1 MKNWDKKF
9 IELTEF
15 ISNWSKDNKRKV
27 GAIIVDDDNR
37 ILSVGYNGIP
47 QGCDDDN
54 ESRYIKPKKNFF
66 FEHAERNAI
75 YSCAKNGQSCKDKIM
90 YVTWYPCCDCARA
103 IIQSGIK
110 TLVCKE
116 PDWYDD
122 SWGESFRF
130 SKEMLYE
137 SNINVIFTK

>member
-27 GAIIVDDDNR
+27 GAIIVDDD
-37 ILSVGYNGIP
+37 
-47 QGCDDDN
+47 
-54 ESRYIKPKKNFF
+54 
-66 FEHAERNAI
+66 
-75 YSCAKNGQSCKDKIM
+75 
-90 YVTWYPCCDCARA
+90 
-103 IIQSGIK
+103 
-110 TLVCKE
+110 
-116 PDWYDD
+116 

-137 SNINVIFTK
+137 SNINVIFIK

>member
-27 GAIIVDDDNR
+27 GTIIVDDDNR

-54 ESRYIKPKKNFF
+54 ES
-66 FEHAERNAI
+66 
-75 YSCAKNGQSCKDKIM
+75 
-90 YVTWYPCCDCARA
+90 
-103 IIQSGIK
+103 
-110 TLVCKE
+110 
-116 PDWYDD
+116 
-122 SWGESFRF
+122 
-130 SKEMLYE
+130 
-137 SNINVIFTK
+137 NINVIFIK

>member
-27 GAIIVDDDNR
+27 GAIIVDDD
-37 ILSVGYNGIP
+37 
-47 QGCDDDN
+47 
-54 ESRYIKPKKNFF
+54 
-66 FEHAERNAI
+66 
-75 YSCAKNGQSCKDKIM
+75 
-90 YVTWYPCCDCARA
+90 
-103 IIQSGIK
+103 
-110 TLVCKE
+110 
-116 PDWYDD
+116 D

-137 SNINVIFTK
+137 SNINVIFIK